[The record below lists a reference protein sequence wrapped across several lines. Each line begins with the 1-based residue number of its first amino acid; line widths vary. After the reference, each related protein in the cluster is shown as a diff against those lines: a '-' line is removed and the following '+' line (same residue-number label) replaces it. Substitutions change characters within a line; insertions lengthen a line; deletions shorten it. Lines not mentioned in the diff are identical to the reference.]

1 MGNSCCGPT
10 VVLGESKG
18 ITWPVMAKGHSLVL
32 SPSRAVLVN
41 GLLHGSEIE
50 ADESTDGTELI

>member
-18 ITWPVMAKGHSLVL
+18 ITWPVMARGHSLVL
-32 SPSRAVLVN
+32 SAVLVN

-50 ADESTDGTELI
+50 ADESADGTELI